1 MTLYRGTNPIIAVY
15 RGATPITAIYRGTV
29 PLWSPNT
36 AGDDFSG
43 AAGPLGLPTWTDIN
57 ASAYKLGIQ
66 DGRARVLIPDGLLG
80 GFWDFTTSTFRYAP
94 AVNPGNNGYVE
105 ARFATQGDSASLTS
119 LSGYVTDVWNR
130 GNNLGTTH
138 THGVGM
144 RAIGGQLQLC
154 SVIGSVVTA
163 RAAPVAFQ
171 SGAIGRVSSVG
182 NIHTMLLNGAPAG
195 TWNDSGGTA
204 QQGTNY
210 RSLIITGQGAKDFLG
225 PRRFSPAL
233 DYVKMGPL

>member
-1 MTLYRGTNPIIAVY
+1 MTLYRGTAPIIAVY

-29 PLWSPNT
+29 PLWSPDT
-36 AGDDFSG
+36 AGDDFNG
-43 AAGPLGLPTWTDIN
+43 AAGPLALPTWADIN
-57 ASAYKLGIQ
+57 ASVYKLGIE

-80 GFWDFTTSTFRYAP
+80 GFWDFNTSTFRYALS
-94 AVNPGNNGYVE
+94 VNPGNNGYVE
-105 ARFATQGDSASLTS
+105 ARLATQGDSSSITS

-130 GNNLGTTH
+130 GNNLGSTH
-138 THGVGM
+138 THGVGF
-144 RAIGGQLQLC
+144 RAIGGQVQLC
-154 SVIGSVVTA
+154 SVIGSVVAA
-163 RAAPVAFQ
+163 RDDPVPFQ
-171 SGAIGRVSSVG
+171 SGAICRVSSVG
-182 NIHTMLLNGAPAG
+182 NIHTQLLNGKAVG
-195 TWNDSGGTA
+195 EWNDSGGLA